1 MSESLIII
9 TLVMTAVPISLFY
22 IEKAVL
28 KNKQKN
34 NLIKRFES
42 KLDSKLFFSKVD
54 IYSLIL
60 LFIIH
65 IVLQSFFYTFESIDW
80 DISSYLVAS
89 SDILRF
95 NVPYEVQWESKQP
108 IFYLIYAFLI
118 FLSGGNLIVFKILSD
133 IYLFAIISIMYL
145 TTLKLSSRSF
155 AFFIC
160 IFYLSLMSQPWA
172 SAEFSEVFS
181 LIFIALSYFLFIN
194 KKSFIIIGFLISIS
208 SLINAGSSLFIASYL
223 LILLLN
229 KDNKI
234 KSNLI
239 KIVTGFSVPHLLIT
253 IFYIYRNEFFVY
265 YETFLKIPATY
276 TNREFNFINEIFN
289 FLKSIKEF
297 NDTLFLLTIFIISSI
312 IFCLYIEGKKISY
325 RKIEM
330 LILFSTSI
338 LFYTLAAHGYYHHM
352 IYALY
357 FFSMSAT
364 FITANFNRIVFKTFS
379 SFIVITL
386 CISSFNISVKTLMNL
401 SAVYETYPLKEVSE
415 LIDSRFES
423 DFTVLALDG
432 VLTLFYLDKPNFS
445 YIIHPSNHNE
455 EFITEGLIR
464 AQKIRN
470 NEISLLIDEEPDVI
484 LCSNNDIINCEIYD
498 YKQKYKEIDIIK
510 TRQNPY
516 LQYYD
521 NQTWN
526 LRLFIKEAA
535 YDE

>member
-1 MSESLIII
+1 
-9 TLVMTAVPISLFY
+9 
-22 IEKAVL
+22 
-28 KNKQKN
+28 
-34 NLIKRFES
+34 
-42 KLDSKLFFSKVD
+42 
-54 IYSLIL
+54 
-60 LFIIH
+60 
-65 IVLQSFFYTFESIDW
+65 
-80 DISSYLVAS
+80 
-89 SDILRF
+89 
-95 NVPYEVQWESKQP
+95 
-108 IFYLIYAFLI
+108 
-118 FLSGGNLIVFKILSD
+118 
-133 IYLFAIISIMYL
+133 
-145 TTLKLSSRSF
+145 
-155 AFFIC
+155 
-160 IFYLSLMSQPWA
+160 
-172 SAEFSEVFS
+172 
-181 LIFIALSYFLFIN
+181 
-194 KKSFIIIGFLISIS
+194 
-208 SLINAGSSLFIASYL
+208 
-223 LILLLN
+223 
-229 KDNKI
+229 
-234 KSNLI
+234 
-239 KIVTGFSVPHLLIT
+239 
-253 IFYIYRNEFFVY
+253 
-265 YETFLKIPATY
+265 
-276 TNREFNFINEIFN
+276 
-289 FLKSIKEF
+289 
-297 NDTLFLLTIFIISSI
+297 
-312 IFCLYIEGKKISY
+312 
-325 RKIEM
+325 M

-364 FITANFNRIVFKTFS
+364 FITANFNRIVFKTLS

-401 SAVYETYPLKEVSE
+401 SAIYETYPLKEVSE

-498 YKQKYKEIDIIK
+498 YKQNYKEIDIIK